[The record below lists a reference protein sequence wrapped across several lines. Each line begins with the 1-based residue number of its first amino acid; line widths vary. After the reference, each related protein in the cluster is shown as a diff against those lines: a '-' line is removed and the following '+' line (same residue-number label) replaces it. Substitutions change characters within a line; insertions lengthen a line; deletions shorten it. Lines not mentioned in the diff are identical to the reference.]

1 MPLAVPKGPSPKYA
15 FAVMEAFVSAET
27 PTRFMKPASPD
38 VARQVCFGADGTPT
52 NVFDQAFV
60 A

>member
-1 MPLAVPKGPSPKYA
+1 MSAPLLLIDAYSQIFRCY
-15 FAVMEAFVSAET
+15 
-27 PTRFMKPASPD
+27 
-38 VARQVCFGADGTPT
+38 FGIRPLNAPDGTPT